1 VHGRVYH
8 PSAFWNS
15 AGSAADGLPLSV
27 TRRSPGNPR
36 ENGSDVPRTAPRR
49 SSARSAAPAAP
60 AARAD
65 AGRPLAG
72 ERFETRVERV
82 AHGGFCVAR
91 HEGRAVFVRHAL
103 PGELVVAQVTEGH
116 ERDRYLRADAVEILE
131 PSADRVQPPCPY
143 AGPGRCGGC
152 DWQHATP
159 EAQRRLKAEVV
170 EEQLRRLAGIEREV
184 VVEPAP
190 GTPDGLG
197 WRTRVQFA
205 VDAEGRAG
213 LRRSRSHDVVPVES
227 CAIAAPGVE
236 EVGVE
241 ARSWPGVAGV
251 EVIAATGS
259 SDRAVVVTPLPK
271 PEGRMPIVE
280 LDVPVSVLRGDGE
293 GGARRVHGRAQVR
306 EVAAG
311 RTFKVSGS
319 GFWQVHPAAADV
331 LSAAVLEAVDAR
343 PGETA
348 MDLYCGVGLFAA
360 GLAEAVGADGADGEV
375 VAVESD
381 HGAVEDALVNL
392 AGYDQVVVVE
402 DRVERAIA
410 DAPEGFEAE
419 VVVLDPPRAGAGRAV
434 VSGIAG
440 LRPRVIAYVACDPA
454 ALARDLGYFAEH
466 GYELDALRAFDLFP
480 MTHHVEC
487 VARLTP
493 VG

>member
-1 VHGRVYH
+1 M
-8 PSAFWNS
+8 
-15 AGSAADGLPLSV
+15 
-27 TRRSPGNPR
+27 
-36 ENGSDVPRTAPRR
+36 PRTASHRPSGR
-49 SSARSAAPAAP
+49 AAASPAA
-60 AARAD
+60 AD
-65 AGRPLAG
+65 AGPSLVG
-72 ERFETRVERV
+72 ERFEALVERV

-103 PGELVVAQVTEGH
+103 PGERIVAVVTEGH

-131 PSADRVQPPCPY
+131 PSADRVVPPCPY

-152 DWQHATP
+152 DWQHVTP

-170 EEQLRRLAGIEREV
+170 AEQLSRLAGIEREIL
-184 VVEPAP
+184 VEEVP

-213 LRRSRSHDVVPVES
+213 LRKSRSHEVVPVES
-227 CAIAAPGVE
+227 CLIAAPEVE

-241 ARSWPGVAGV
+241 ARAWPGVAGV

-280 LDVPVSVLRGDGE
+280 LDVPVSVLRGDDTGK
-293 GGARRVHGRAQVR
+293 ARRVHGRAQVR

-311 RTFKVSGS
+311 RTWKVSGS

-331 LSAAVLEAVDAR
+331 LNAAVLEAVAAR
-343 PGETA
+343 PGDTA

-360 GLAEAVGADGADGEV
+360 GLAEAVGTDGEV

-381 HGAVEDALVNL
+381 AGAVADALVNL
-392 AGYDQVVVVE
+392 GGYDQVVIVE
-402 DRVERAIA
+402 DRVEKAIA

-434 VSGIAG
+434 VTGIAG

-454 ALARDLGYFAEH
+454 ALARDLAYFAEL
-466 GYELDALRAFDLFP
+466 GYELDTLRAFDLFP
-480 MTHHVEC
+480 MTQHVEC
-487 VARLTP
+487 VARLVP
-493 VG
+493 AAR

>member
-1 VHGRVYH
+1 M
-8 PSAFWNS
+8 
-15 AGSAADGLPLSV
+15 
-27 TRRSPGNPR
+27 
-36 ENGSDVPRTAPRR
+36 PRTA
-49 SSARSAAPAAP
+49 SSRPNSRAKAPAE
-60 AARAD
+60 RAE
-65 AGRPLAG
+65 AGPSLVG
-72 ERFETRVERV
+72 ERFEARVERV

-116 ERDRYLRADAVEILE
+116 EGDRYLRADAVEILE
-131 PSADRVQPPCPY
+131 PSGDRVQAPCRY
-143 AGPGRCGGC
+143 AGPGGCGGC

-159 EAQRRLKAEVV
+159 AAQRRLKAEVV
-170 EEQLRRLAGIEREV
+170 EEQLRRLAGIERKV
-184 VVEPAP
+184 VVEEAP

-205 VDAEGRAG
+205 VDAEGRIG
-213 LRRSRSHDVVPVES
+213 LRKSRSHDVVPIDS

-241 ARSWPGVAGV
+241 RRSWNGVAGV

-280 LDVPVSVLRGDGE
+280 LDVPVSVLRGDGA
-293 GGARRVHGRAQVR
+293 GGASRVHGRAQVR

-311 RTFKVSGS
+311 RTWKVSGS

-331 LSAAVLEAVDAR
+331 LSQAVLEAVQAR
-343 PGETA
+343 PGDTA

-375 VAVESD
+375 VAVETD
-381 HGAVEDALVNL
+381 KGAVEDALVNL
-392 AGYDQVVVVE
+392 GGYDLVVVVE
-402 DRVERAIA
+402 DRVDKAIA

-419 VVVLDPPRAGAGRAV
+419 VVVLDPPRAGAGKKV
-434 VSGIAG
+434 VSGIAA
-440 LRPRVIAYVACDPA
+440 LRPRVVAYVACDPA
-454 ALARDLGYFAEH
+454 ALARDLAYFAEE
-466 GYELDALRAFDLFP
+466 GYQLDTLRAFDLFP

-487 VARLTP
+487 VARLVP
-493 VG
+493 SAR

>member
-1 VHGRVYH
+1 M
-8 PSAFWNS
+8 
-15 AGSAADGLPLSV
+15 
-27 TRRSPGNPR
+27 
-36 ENGSDVPRTAPRR
+36 PRTISSR
-49 SSARSAAPAAP
+49 SSAR
-60 AARAD
+60 AD
-65 AGRPLAG
+65 SGPSLVG

-116 ERDRYLRADAVEILE
+116 AGDRYLRADAVEILE
-131 PSADRVQPPCPY
+131 PSADRVEAPCIY

-152 DWQHATP
+152 DWQHTTP
-159 EAQRRLKAEVV
+159 EAQRRLKAAVI
-170 EEQLRRLAGIEREV
+170 EEQLRRLAGIERKV
-184 VVEPAP
+184 VVEEAP

-205 VDAEGRAG
+205 VDDEGRTG
-213 LRRSRSHDVVPVES
+213 LRKNRSHDIVPVEY
-227 CAIAAPGVE
+227 CEIAAPGVE

-241 ARSWPGVAGV
+241 QRTWPGVAGI

-280 LDVPVSVLRGDGE
+280 LDVPVSVLRGDGA
-293 GGARRVHGRAQVR
+293 GGASRVHGRAQVR

-311 RTFKVSGS
+311 RTWKVSGS

-331 LSAAVLEAVDAR
+331 LSEAVLGAVNAQ

-360 GLAEAVGADGADGEV
+360 GLAEAVGVDGEV
-375 VAVESD
+375 VAVETD
-381 HGAVEDALVNL
+381 KGAVEDALGNL
-392 AGYDQVVVVE
+392 GGYDQVVVVE
-402 DRVERAIA
+402 DRVDKAIA
-410 DAPEGFEAE
+410 DAPEDFTAE
-419 VVVLDPPRAGAGRAV
+419 VVVLDPPRAGAGKKV
-434 VSGIAG
+434 VEGIVG
-440 LRPRVIAYVACDPA
+440 LRPRVVAYVACDPA
-454 ALARDLGYFAEH
+454 ALARDLGYFAEQ
-466 GYELDALRAFDLFP
+466 GYELDTLRAFDLFP

-487 VARLTP
+487 VAILEP
-493 VG
+493 VGEGG